1 MSYVYFRL
9 LFISDKVFRKMI
21 ASREVLT
28 SSDISLQYSSLYSL
42 VNIQYSL
49 CGTFTDDPSVYLPM
63 TRSVLLPRTSNKT
76 YKLESWR
83 PSPAYLL
90 TTFIYPKSS
99 RFFKLFRRVLSLTPA
114 LLSNVSRLG
123 QQSAVWLSAYIHS
136 VE

>member
-1 MSYVYFRL
+1 
-9 LFISDKVFRKMI
+9 MI

-49 CGTFTDDPSVYLPM
+49 CGTFTDDPSVYLPTTRSVLLPT

-90 TTFIYPKSS
+90 TTFMYPESS

-123 QQSAVWLSAYIHS
+123 QQSAV
-136 VE
+136 